1 MSQSAYLVVA
11 LATRVA
17 AEAAGL
23 VTKPLLRA
31 VLVMLLQVNVSCCLF
46 VAPRHKD
53 TYLLHLDL
61 VLVRLAVHVHAGLL
75 QLLLLVLVLVL
86 ALLVLLL
93 RQRLVLVLLLIVVL
107 VLLRQLLVPELLL
120 LLMVV
125 LAVAPV
131 PLHALAKPC
140 RVSKLD
146 HHHHHVE
153 MQVGR

>member
-1 MSQSAYLVVA
+1 M
-11 LATRVA
+11 ATRVA
-17 AEAAGL
+17 TEVAGL
-23 VTKPLLRA
+23 VTKLLLRA
-31 VLVMLLQVNVSCCLF
+31 LLLIWLNVNVSCCLF
-46 VAPRHKD
+46 VAPRHKA
-53 TYLLHLDL
+53 TYLLHLHL
-61 VLVRLAVHVHAGLL
+61 VLVRLVVHVQAGLL
-75 QLLLLVLVLVL
+75 QLLLSILVLVL

-107 VLLRQLLVPELLL
+107 MLLRQLLVPELLL

-131 PLHALAKPC
+131 PLHALVKSC

-146 HHHHHVE
+146 QHHHVE